1 MDNRILHELGESLL
15 FTRVFKTFR
24 MSIQPAKLSIA
35 LGAIAAICIMGL
47 LMDLSKPAI
56 IAPFSS
62 SDIASAPRNS
72 GLLASYPTELHAY
85 ISGGGE
91 AQNFRRN
98 YDFAPNRTGVFNIF
112 VRFSCAR
119 FTDGAYAL
127 LTGNPVGMLGQLA
140 YCGKAIEWA
149 LVMHTLYSL
158 VFFGLSFVMLAIA
171 GGAICRLAA
180 LEFANDEK
188 PGFFEAMRFASSKA
202 RSLVT
207 APAAPV
213 AMILLFGVPLI
224 MTGLLGNIPWHIGE
238 ILMSVMLIFGLTFA
252 LLMTLL
258 FIGALG
264 GINMMLPAI
273 AYESTDSFEAI
284 SRSFAYVF
292 ARPWRL
298 GFYTL
303 VAAVYGAACYVF
315 VQFFAMI
322 ALGLMRTFL
331 RLGVFTNSATYTE
344 TNKLDIIWPR
354 GMIFT
359 PPMLGD
365 ISTLNWSE
373 KTATVIISI
382 FVLLVLCMVG
392 AFVMS
397 FFFSANS
404 VIYALMRNV
413 VDKTSLK
420 DVWTTNTANPEP
432 PPADQLPKDAK

>member
-1 MDNRILHELGESLL
+1 MDNHILHELRDSLL
-15 FTRVFKTFR
+15 FTRIFKTFR
-24 MSIQPAKLSIA
+24 MAIQPAKLAIA
-35 LGAIAAICIMGL
+35 LGAIAAICVIGV

-62 SDIASAPRNS
+62 SDIASAPRIS
-72 GLLASYPTELHAY
+72 GLLSNYPTELHAY
-85 ISGGGE
+85 ISGTSE
-91 AQNFRRN
+91 ALNFRRN

-112 VRFSCAR
+112 VRFSSAR

-140 YCGKAIEWA
+140 YCGQAIEWA
-149 LVMHTLYSL
+149 LVIHTIYSL
-158 VFFGLSFVMLAIA
+158 IFFGLSYVILTLA

-188 PGFFEAMRFASSKA
+188 PGFFQAMRFASAKA

-207 APAAPV
+207 APAAPI

-238 ILMSVMLIFGLTFA
+238 ILMSVMLLFGLIFA
-252 LLMTLL
+252 FLMTLL

-264 GINMMLPAI
+264 GINLMLPAI

-298 GFYTL
+298 GFYTM

-322 ALGLMRTFL
+322 ALGLLRTFL
-331 RLGVFTNSATYTE
+331 RLGVLTNSTSYNN
-344 TNKLDIIWPR
+344 TNKLDLIWPKATT
-354 GMIFT
+354 FT

-373 KTATVIISI
+373 KTAAVIISI
-382 FVLLVLCMVG
+382 FVLLILCMVG
-392 AFVMS
+392 AFVVS

-420 DVWTTNTANPEP
+420 DVWTKNTANPEP
-432 PPADQLPKDAK
+432 TPADQLPKDVK